1 MSEVYMMVTI
11 TDWKEAAVDF
21 LEFYQANHVDANM
34 VTLGRGT
41 ANSEMLDYLGLEESE
56 KTVILS
62 VVTGEVW
69 KTLKKGL
76 RQQFKIDI
84 PGTGIAFTVPV
95 SSIGEEERCFLFRSC
110 IIRIWKG
117 EETVLK
123 DTAHELLIV
132 IANQG
137 YNEMVM
143 AAARSAGAAGGTV
156 LHARGTGMKRAEKFF
171 GVSLVSEKELILIVT
186 KTENKNA
193 IMQAVM
199 QQAGMDTKAK
209 AIIFSLP
216 VTDTAGLRLVE
227 EEEADE

>member
-11 TDWKEAAVDF
+11 TDWKETAVDF
-21 LEFYQANHVDANM
+21 MEFYKENHVDANM

-41 ANSEMLDYLGLEESE
+41 AGSEMLDYLGLEETE
-56 KTVILS
+56 KTMILS
-62 VVTGEVW
+62 IVTDKVW
-69 KTLKKGL
+69 KTLKRGL

-84 PGTGIAFTVPV
+84 PGTGIAFIVPV
-95 SSIGEEERCFLFRSC
+95 SSIGGKRELLFLLDKQDFE
-110 IIRIWKG
+110 KG

-143 AAARSAGAAGGTV
+143 DAARSAGAAGGTV

-171 GVSLVSEKELILIVT
+171 GVSLVSEKELVLIVT

-199 QQAGMDTKAK
+199 QKAGMDTKAK
-209 AIIFSLP
+209 AIVVSLP
-216 VTDTAGLRLVE
+216 VKDTAGLRLI
-227 EEEADE
+227 EEEAADE

>member
-11 TDWKEAAVDF
+11 TDWKETAVDF
-21 LEFYQANHVDANM
+21 MEFYKENHVDANM

-41 ANSEMLDYLGLEESE
+41 AGSEMLDYLGLEETE
-56 KTVILS
+56 KTMILS
-62 VVTGEVW
+62 IVTDKVW
-69 KTLKKGL
+69 KTLKRGL

-84 PGTGIAFTVPV
+84 PGTGIAFIVPV
-95 SSIGEEERCFLFRSC
+95 SSIGGKRELLFLLDKQDFE
-110 IIRIWKG
+110 KG

-143 AAARSAGAAGGTV
+143 DAARSAGAAGGTV
-156 LHARGTGMKRAEKFF
+156 PHARGTGMKRAEKFF
-171 GVSLVSEKELILIVT
+171 GVSLVSEKELVLIVT

-199 QQAGMDTKAK
+199 QKAGMDTKAK
-209 AIIFSLP
+209 AIVFSLP
-216 VTDTAGLRLVE
+216 VADTAGLRLI
-227 EEEADE
+227 EEEAADE